1 MEGPVN
7 EVPGDDEV
15 PGDNEVPREDEVPGD
30 NEVPREDEVPG
41 DNEVPREDEVPG
53 DNEVP
58 REDEVPGDNEVPG
71 DDEVP
76 QQGILSWN
84 IWGGTADAR
93 NRLVPDVVENLDPV
107 VLLLQETKTNR
118 LVTLIKGAGTENGR
132 RYKEVEAGDK
142 KESQVLYDAN
152 IYTPINNRER
162 LFPQDGGGEISLMQ
176 VFTES
181 TNHEFGEEEIVQL
194 GGGGREERA
203 RDIIND
209 RVSIV
214 GLKRPP
220 RQGRRPR
227 DFIQPPTVIFMSFH
241 NINSVNSAR
250 VALGFIR
257 MVTTIGDMTG
267 CVVVA
272 GADLN
277 HHIEPLPPTIPGYN
291 PTQRRHQEDVIDYF
305 ITAPPYQPR
314 VRAFDMD
321 EVILDDD
328 ENLDIHAFHDPLVC
342 ESPPNF

>member
-1 MEGPVN
+1 MELDRS
-7 EVPGDDEV
+7 DDELEENR
-15 PGDNEVPREDEVPGD
+15 GDVHKKV
-30 NEVPREDEVPG
+30 
-41 DNEVPREDEVPG
+41 
-53 DNEVP
+53 
-58 REDEVPGDNEVPG
+58 
-71 DDEVP
+71 
-76 QQGILSWN
+76 LSWN
-84 IWGGTADAR
+84 IWGSTERGVSGHR
-93 NRLVPDVVENLDPV
+93 NDLVPAVVERIDPD

-142 KESQVLYDAN
+142 EESRVLYDAN

-162 LFPQDGGGEISLMQ
+162 LFPQDGGGKISLMQ
-176 VFTES
+176 VFTRS
-181 TNHEFGEEEIVQL
+181 TNREFREEEIVQL
-194 GGGGREERA
+194 GGRGGVRRERA

-220 RQGRRPR
+220 RRGRRP
-227 DFIQPPTVIFMSFH
+227 QPPTVIFMSFH

-277 HHIEPLPPTIPGYN
+277 HHIEHLPDTIPDYV
-291 PTQRRHQEDVIDYF
+291 PTPRRLQDNVMDYF
-305 ITAPPYQPR
+305 IIVPHDLYEPR
-314 VRAFDMD
+314 VRACNMD
-321 EVILDDD
+321 RVIRGLLHND
-328 ENLDIHAFHDPLVC
+328 ENLDIHVFNRAVDHDPLVC
-342 ESPPNF
+342 EPPPNF